1 MGNSEGA
8 GHLSPRKKVRT
19 AHARVRRN
27 FYSDFTAKRFAQD
40 RQTSGAGCPPHWRTH
55 MAKQF
60 AQLLVSSYL
69 LVFFALW
76 FII

>member
-1 MGNSEGA
+1 M
-8 GHLSPRKKVRT
+8 KKVRT

-27 FYSDFTAKRFAQD
+27 FYSGFTTKRFVQD
-40 RQTSGAGCPPHWRTH
+40 GQTSSASRPPHWRTH

>member
-1 MGNSEGA
+1 VGGSSEERA
-8 GHLSPRKKVRT
+8 FVSLEKVHA
-19 AHARVRRN
+19 AHARVLRN
-27 FYSDFTAKRFAQD
+27 FYSVFTAKRFVQD
-40 RQTSGAGCPPHWRTH
+40 GQTSSASRPPHWRTH